1 MNRIAIAVV
10 GLADGPEAAAGAGI
24 LNCLSAHRFLR
35 VGVIADA
42 TEAGAYQQR
51 LMDKIALLPPPGSTA
66 FVAAM
71 LDCISTFELKAIIPG
86 TAAIAA
92 ELQIGAVEYAS
103 RGACL
108 IQTGSAAYLDKLYA
122 DVASSGALPMLARD
136 LIQNPMEVG
145 VHPACVSGLIQGA
158 HGGRKKCFDNWQ
170 AIRACEAMGEG
181 SKFLSPW
188 DSRLA
193 FEAVIVPDPH
203 GKVLASATVRVLADD
218 DNLRPW
224 MAVSVQNDELDQ
236 LLQRISSQLCLDGP
250 AQVLLQHVNS
260 QFLIASVQPGLPIWI
275 EITRAAGPD
284 LLAIAIDSAL
294 QGESASAFDRPQR
307 VPAGILFSQSAE
319 DLVLNDQHPLAAQLQ
334 NQNR

>member
-10 GLADGPEAAAGAGI
+10 GLADGPEATAGTGI

-51 LMDKIALLPPPGSTA
+51 LLDKVALLPPPSSPT

-71 LDCISTFELKAIIPG
+71 LDCISTFDLKAIIPG
-86 TAAIAA
+86 SAAIAA
-92 ELQIGAVEYAS
+92 NLQIGAVEFAA

-108 IQTGSAAYLDKLYA
+108 IQSGSAAYLDQLFS
-122 DVASSGALPMLARD
+122 DVASHGALPMLARD
-136 LIQNPMEVG
+136 AIQSPEEAG
-145 VHPACVSGLIQGA
+145 AHPACFSGLIQGE
-158 HGGRKKCFDNWQ
+158 HGTRKKCFDTWQ
-170 AIRACEAMGEG
+170 AIRACESIGDSAK
-181 SKFLSPW
+181 SISAW
-188 DSRLA
+188 DSCQV
-193 FEAVIVPDPH
+193 FEAVIVPDTH

-250 AQVLLQHVNS
+250 VQVLLQQVNS

-294 QGESASAFDRPQR
+294 QGESAIAFDRPQR

-334 NQNR
+334 SQNR

>member
-108 IQTGSAAYLDKLYA
+108 IQTGSAAY
-122 DVASSGALPMLARD
+122 
-136 LIQNPMEVG
+136 
-145 VHPACVSGLIQGA
+145 
-158 HGGRKKCFDNWQ
+158 
-170 AIRACEAMGEG
+170 
-181 SKFLSPW
+181 
-188 DSRLA
+188 
-193 FEAVIVPDPH
+193 
-203 GKVLASATVRVLADD
+203 
-218 DNLRPW
+218 
-224 MAVSVQNDELDQ
+224 
-236 LLQRISSQLCLDGP
+236 
-250 AQVLLQHVNS
+250 
-260 QFLIASVQPGLPIWI
+260 
-275 EITRAAGPD
+275 
-284 LLAIAIDSAL
+284 
-294 QGESASAFDRPQR
+294 
-307 VPAGILFSQSAE
+307 
-319 DLVLNDQHPLAAQLQ
+319 
-334 NQNR
+334 